1 MNIALVTDSTCDLPS
16 DLVSAHQIHVVPNIL
31 VMDGLSVEDN
41 KEFSRVDFYRQL
53 PDMAT
58 FPTTSTA
65 SVGTYQALYEQLVE
79 QGFDQILSVHA
90 SQELSGIFNAASTA
104 AQSLAGQ
111 VTVIDSQQV
120 SLGLGFQ
127 ILEAAEAIS
136 QGAAIDSIVDL
147 LSRVRERTRLVA
159 MLDTLEFIRR
169 SGRVSWARARLGAL
183 LNLKPFVEVK
193 DGHVQSLGEL
203 RTRKKGVARLL
214 EMMQSP
220 QPLKRFALL
229 HTNAEEEA
237 RKLLATLAPDVP
249 TTPLVVNVT
258 TAIGAHVGPNGL
270 GFVALF
276 QDETH
281 QS

>member
-1 MNIALVTDSTCDLPS
+1 MKIALVTDSSCDLPN
-16 DLVSAHQIHVVPNIL
+16 DLVEAHQINVVPNIL

-41 KEFSRVDFYRQL
+41 NEFSRKDFYLQL
-53 PDMAT
+53 PEMAS

-65 SVGTYQALYEQLVE
+65 SIGTYQALYEQLIGD
-79 QGFDQILSVHA
+79 GFDQVLSVHC

-104 AQSLAGQ
+104 AQSFAGQ
-111 VTVIDSQQV
+111 ITVVDSQQV

-136 QGAAIDSIVDL
+136 QGVPLNPIVDL
-147 LSRVRERTRLVA
+147 LYRVRERTKLIA
-159 MLDTLEFIRR
+159 MLDTLEYIRR
-169 SGRVSWARARLGAL
+169 SGRVSWARASLGAL

-193 DGHVQSLGEL
+193 DGNVLSVGEV
-203 RTRKKGVARLL
+203 RTRKKGMARLL

-220 QPLKRFALL
+220 KPLKRFALL
-229 HTNAEEEA
+229 HTNAEEDA
-237 RKLLATLAPDVP
+237 QKLLDALAPNVP
-249 TTPLVVNVT
+249 TAPLLVNVT
-258 TAIGAHVGPNGL
+258 TVIGTHVGPNGL

-281 QS
+281 

>member
-1 MNIALVTDSTCDLPS
+1 MKIALVTDSSCDLPS

-31 VMDGLSVEDN
+31 VIDGKSVEDN
-41 KEFSRVDFYRQL
+41 KEFSREDFYRQL
-53 PDMAT
+53 PDMTT

-65 SVGTYQALYEQLVE
+65 SVGTYQALYEQLIG

-104 AQSLAGQ
+104 AQPLAGQ
-111 VTVIDSQQV
+111 ATVVDSRQV

-127 ILEAAEAIS
+127 ILEAAGAIAN
-136 QGAAIDSIVDL
+136 GAEINSIENL
-147 LSRVRERTRLVA
+147 LHHVRERTRLVA

-183 LNLKPFVEVK
+183 LNLKLFVEVK
-193 DGHVQSLGEL
+193 DGYVHSLGEV
-203 RTRKKGVARLL
+203 RTRKKGMARLL

-220 QPLKRFALL
+220 EPLKRFGML
-229 HTNAEEEA
+229 HTNAENDA
-237 RKLLATLAPDVP
+237 RKLLAALAPDVQIP
-249 TTPLVVNVT
+249 PFVVNVT

-276 QDETH
+276 QNETY